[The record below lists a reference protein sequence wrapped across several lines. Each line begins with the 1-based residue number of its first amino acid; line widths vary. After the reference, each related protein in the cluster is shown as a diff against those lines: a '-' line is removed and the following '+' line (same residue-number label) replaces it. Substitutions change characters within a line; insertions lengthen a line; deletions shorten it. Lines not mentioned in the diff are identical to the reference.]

1 MVGDPSTVRNKPLA
15 ILVYGKQMTRLP
27 ILHSVLAATL
37 LVATTA
43 AAEETPTGAAELAVS
58 DAQAAKAE
66 AFIRTKHNKVRAVLR
81 KPDTPK
87 RAEEL
92 TALLGEFL
100 DYQRLSELSLDTEWN
115 KRSKKELDQFVSL
128 LRQLVERQY
137 QRNMESTLEYKV
149 KWVGSE
155 PVENGIKVKSSAR
168 SIKKKRQPP
177 ITIDYSM
184 SPAGDEW
191 KVFDIFTD
199 DVSLVKNYKRQFRRV
214 IRDEGWDG
222 LIERMEKKLNATD
235 ELI

>member
-1 MVGDPSTVRNKPLA
+1 M
-15 ILVYGKQMTRLP
+15 LVYGKQMTRLH

-37 LVATTA
+37 LLAATA
-43 AAEETPTGAAELAVS
+43 AAEDAPAGAAEVVVS

-66 AFIRTKHNKVRAVLR
+66 AFIRYKHNKVRAVLR
-81 KPDTPK
+81 KPDSPK

-92 TALLGEFL
+92 TELLGEFL
-100 DYQRLSELSLDTEWN
+100 DYQRLSELSLDTEWD

-155 PVENGIKVKSSAR
+155 PVEDGIKVKSSAR

-184 SPAGDEW
+184 SPSGNEW